1 MEYTPRYP
9 QPFTFWQ
16 AVQLDVPIITEGT
29 RAITVKVGI
38 LRYTQTLSPAIF
50 FKPNYCFLRGTF
62 LQPRSANDI
71 LFGNIFSHPLNL
83 PWGSSAA
90 LSFMR

>member
-38 LRYTQTLSPAIF
+38 LRYLSEIARLQNSLVHLRETQQSLQEAIDDTRDPDF
-50 FKPNYCFLRGTF
+50 M
-62 LQPRSANDI
+62 Q
-71 LFGNIFSHPLNL
+71 
-83 PWGSSAA
+83 A
-90 LSFMR
+90 LEENAGVM